1 MYQYYR
7 IAAAV
12 PDMRVADTAYN
23 VDQMLQKVEE
33 AKQKGVNL
41 ITFPELS
48 VTGYTCGDLF
58 LQQTLLTKK
67 LPVLYRRPQIVI
79 WLLYSVC
86 RFRLQMRSIMS
97 L

>member
-33 AKQKGVNL
+33 AKQKGRK
-41 ITFPELS
+41 E
-48 VTGYTCGDLF
+48 G
-58 LQQTLLTKK
+58 KK
-67 LPVLYRRPQIVI
+67 RKERK
-79 WLLYSVC
+79 S
-86 RFRLQMRSIMS
+86 
-97 L
+97 

>member
-7 IAAAV
+7 VAAAV

-48 VTGYTCGDLF
+48 VTGYTC
-58 LQQTLLTKK
+58 LQKVKKK

>member
-7 IAAAV
+7 VAAAV

-41 ITFPELS
+41 ITFSELQH
-48 VTGYTCGDLF
+48 GNYL
-58 LQQTLLTKK
+58 
-67 LPVLYRRPQIVI
+67 
-79 WLLYSVC
+79 
-86 RFRLQMRSIMS
+86 
-97 L
+97 